1 MNTNDDPKGKRRTRR
16 SPEGNLIG
24 YIGGRRWEIINGCG
38 IEPFSHQEARA
49 EAAWLAGRED
59 WQAAAWEDAA

>member
-1 MNTNDDPKGKRRTRR
+1 MTTNTEPKGKRRTRR

-38 IEPFSHQEARA
+38 IDPFSAQETKA

-59 WQAAAWEDAA
+59 WQDAAWEDAA

>member
-1 MNTNDDPKGKRRTRR
+1 MTTNDEPKGKRRTRR

-38 IEPFSHQEARA
+38 IEPFSEQEALA

-59 WQAAAWEDAA
+59 WQDAA